1 MTTRK
6 AELAAL
12 AGAHRNKPASH
23 NAAAA
28 RALEKSTPALTRTG
42 KPKQKPS
49 ESRDRIMVNLP
60 NELTQMVKDAAAAMN
75 VSVSTYFV
83 FAVKEKLQRDTE

>member
-6 AELAAL
+6 SELAAL
-12 AGAHRNKPASH
+12 AGAHKPRAASH

-28 RALEKSTPALTRTG
+28 RALDKAPPVTRTG

-75 VSVSTYFV
+75 VSVSTFFV
-83 FAVKEKLQRDTE
+83 FAVKEKMQRDSE

>member
-12 AGAHRNKPASH
+12 AGAHKAKPATH

-28 RALEKSTPALTRTG
+28 RALKSAPALTRTG

-75 VSVSTYFV
+75 ISVSTYFV
-83 FAVKEKLQRDTE
+83 FAVKEKMQRDSEE